1 MSSRNFRAVPPPS
14 NLNRP
19 RSSYTRSTDIH
30 SQAEAAAASSSGVKR
45 SSKFHSEDDYFDHDD
60 DDFGNDPIQQNK
72 VNNND
77 DDDDEEDPLDAFMA
91 DLAKSEKKTKNPEP
105 TPMKM
110 STKESVK
117 DSRGV
122 RADLEEEDAE
132 ESYYRYMEKNPNA
145 GVGSFVTG
153 SDDEAEYCE
162 YDEDGNPIPSNAKRQ
177 IDPLPMIYHS
187 EITYPKFEKNFYNEH
202 EEIAKLS
209 VAEVVEL
216 RRKLGIR
223 VSGPSAPKPVTSFAH
238 FNFDEQLLKTIR
250 KLEYTQPT
258 PIQAQAIPAALSGR
272 DLIGIAKTGSG
283 KTAAFIWPLIVHIMD
298 QPELKKGD
306 GPIGVILAPTRELSQ
321 QIYTEAKRFAKSFGI
336 NVVCAYGGGSK
347 YEQAKDLEQGAEI
360 IVATP
365 GRMIDFVKMK
375 ATNFLRC
382 TYLVLDEADRMFDM
396 GFEVQVRSICNHVR
410 PDRQT
415 LMFSATFKKKI
426 EKLARDVLSDPIRIV
441 QGEIGNANQD
451 ITQVVHVFKAG
462 TSEKFDWLIQH
473 LVEFTAGGSLLIF
486 VTRKQNAQEL
496 CTNVE
501 QKTNFHPLLLHGD
514 MNQMDRNSV
523 ISSFKRAESP
533 ILIATDV
540 AARGLDIPHIRMVI
554 NYDVALDI
562 DTHTHRIGRTGRAGE
577 HGVAITL
584 VSEKDKEFVG
594 HLVRNLE
601 SANQTVPDE
610 LMALAM
616 QSQWFRKSRFH
627 GGKGKQ
633 SSGRSRAG
641 LGSNQSASPG
651 LSVGSSNISSSSTY
665 SGHFVPSSTSFSS
678 TNTSGSAEVSSTQT
692 NDRLSIMR
700 QAYKAQFRSQF
711 TSATDT
717 AWSSGK
723 NSSNDQ
729 GGSSKKKSRWG

>member
-410 PDRQT
+410 PDRQ
-415 LMFSATFKKKI
+415 I
-426 EKLARDVLSDPIRIV
+426 
-441 QGEIGNANQD
+441 
-451 ITQVVHVFKAG
+451 
-462 TSEKFDWLIQH
+462 
-473 LVEFTAGGSLLIF
+473 
-486 VTRKQNAQEL
+486 
-496 CTNVE
+496 
-501 QKTNFHPLLLHGD
+501 
-514 MNQMDRNSV
+514 
-523 ISSFKRAESP
+523 
-533 ILIATDV
+533 
-540 AARGLDIPHIRMVI
+540 
-554 NYDVALDI
+554 
-562 DTHTHRIGRTGRAGE
+562 
-577 HGVAITL
+577 
-584 VSEKDKEFVG
+584 
-594 HLVRNLE
+594 RNLE

-633 SSGRSRAG
+633 SSGRTRAG

-651 LSVGSSNISSSSTY
+651 LSVGSSNISSSSSSTY